1 MVNSAYRETPQFDL
15 NYTRV
20 EIQLSLRKGMD
31 DAIIEAIRSDFPIL
45 TRTMEG
51 GRPLVYLDNAA
62 TTQKPRQVIEAMNS
76 YYENTNSNVHRAIHT
91 LAGEATEGYEK
102 ARTEI
107 AAYFGAPRDHL
118 IFTSGT
124 TEAINLVAY
133 GWARA
138 NLSKGDVIVTTEME
152 HHADIVPWQILSK
165 ERGVEIRYI
174 PLERDTLT
182 LDMDAFEIAVTDAN
196 LVCVVHTSNV
206 LGVRNDIEKIIQLSK
221 LNGNGGKGA
230 FVMIDAAQAAPHERI
245 NFLEMNCDFLALSSH
260 KMGGPT
266 GIGGLFVRPEIMK
279 TMDPFITGGDMIETV
294 TLDGSTFQEGPQKFE
309 AGTPKIAEAFGW
321 HAAVKWLSSFDMK
334 EVHQHISN
342 LAKETAARMST
353 IPGIKIYGRQDLESC
368 SGVVSF
374 LHEKIH
380 AEDLAHLLD
389 SGGFAVRT
397 GHHCAQPLME
407 ALGVSSTA
415 RISFWLYNTKEEAN
429 SFVEHLTSI
438 VERFG

>member
-1 MVNSAYRETPQFDL
+1 MGLD
-15 NYTRV
+15 
-20 EIQLSLRKGMD
+20 I
-31 DAIIEAIRSDFPIL
+31 DAIRADFPIL
-45 TRTMEG
+45 SRTMEG

-62 TTQKPRQVIEAMNS
+62 TTQKPKQVINAMNS
-76 YYENTNSNVHRAIHT
+76 FYENSNSNVHRAVHT
-91 LAGEATEGYEK
+91 LAGEATEGYES

-107 AAYFGAPRDHL
+107 ASYFGAPRDHL

-138 NLSKGDVIVTTEME
+138 NLSKGDVILTTEME

-165 ERGVEIRYI
+165 ERGIEIRYI

-182 LDMDAFEIAVTDAN
+182 LDMDAFEIGVQDAS

-206 LGVRNDIEKIIQLSK
+206 LGVRNNVEQIIDISK
-221 LNGNGGKGA
+221 KTGNHGKGA
-230 FVMIDAAQAAPHERI
+230 FVMIDAAQAAPHEKI
-245 NFLEMNCDFLALSSH
+245 NFIELGCDFMALSSH

-266 GIGGLFVRPEIMK
+266 GIGGLFVKPEIME
-279 TMDPFITGGDMIETV
+279 TMDPFISGGDMIETV
-294 TLDGSTFQEGPQKFE
+294 TLEGSTFQKGPQKFE
-309 AGTPKIAEAFGW
+309 AGTPRIAEAFGW
-321 HAAVKWLSSFDMK
+321 HAAIKWLSQLDMQL
-334 EVHQHISN
+334 VHEHVSN
-342 LAKETAARMST
+342 LARITSEKMSS
-353 IPGIKIYGRQDLESC
+353 IPGIKIYGRHDLDTC

-374 LHEKIH
+374 LHESIH

-415 RISFWLYNTKEEAN
+415 RISFWLYNTLEEADAFIDYL
-429 SFVEHLTSI
+429 SSI
-438 VERFG
+438 VQRFS

>member
-1 MVNSAYRETPQFDL
+1 MGLDL
-15 NYTRV
+15 
-20 EIQLSLRKGMD
+20 D
-31 DAIIEAIRSDFPIL
+31 AIRSDFPIL
-45 TRTMEG
+45 SRTMEG
-51 GRPLVYLDNAA
+51 GQPLVYFDNAA
-62 TTQKPRQVIEAMNS
+62 TTQKPKQVIEAMNS
-76 YYENTNSNVHRAIHT
+76 YYENTNSNVHRAVHT
-91 LAGEATEGYEK
+91 LAGEATEGYEM

-138 NLSKGDVIVTTEME
+138 NLSKGDVILTTEME

-165 ERGVEIRYI
+165 ERGIEIRYI

-182 LDMDAFEIAVTDAN
+182 LDMEAFEIGVQEAS

-206 LGVRNDIEKIIQLSK
+206 LGVRNDVERIIELSK
-221 LNGNGGKGA
+221 TTGKKGSGA

-245 NFLEMNCDFLALSSH
+245 NFVELGCDFMALSSH

-266 GIGGLFVRPEIMK
+266 GIGGLFVKPEIME
-279 TMDPFITGGDMIETV
+279 TMIPFISGGDMIETV
-294 TLDGSTFQEGPQKFE
+294 TLEGSTFQKGPQKFE
-309 AGTPKIAEAFGW
+309 AGTPRIAEAFGW
-321 HAAVKWLSSFDMK
+321 HASVKWLSKFDMK
-334 EVHQHISN
+334 MVHEHVSN
-342 LAKETAARMST
+342 LAKMTANKMSS
-353 IPGIKIYGRQDLESC
+353 IPGIRIYGRHDLNTC

-374 LHEKIH
+374 LHDSIH

-415 RISFWLYNTKEEAN
+415 RVSFWIYNTVEEADA
-429 SFVEHLTSI
+429 FIDYLTSI